1 MDGGGEA
8 LSLASVERQ
17 HILKLLEAH
26 SGNRQKTAEALGI
39 SRKTLYRKL
48 QHYAIT

>member
-1 MDGGGEA
+1 MDGGGA
-8 LSLASVERQ
+8 LTLESIERQ

-26 SGNRQKTAEALGI
+26 GGNRQQTADSLGI

-48 QHYAIT
+48 LQYGIA